1 MIQKQRC
8 QKIRS
13 QDNLRNVILV
23 VISLIIV
30 LKIVM
35 DDSMEVTREVL
46 NTWHTDRN
54 IRKKY
59 HHSPLQD
66 LLVNLASLL
75 ETPSQESQDLEKEK
89 GKQTNQVSYN
99 PSSTEFPSTPRSSQP
114 RYPISYET
122 PDNKHE
128 VSEASLETR
137 SGLTTPK
144 LLLQPEAKI
153 QALQKDFIGVILNKV
168 YDGHVSVHW
177 ARGRHMHLSYHECV
191 PLHRY

>member
-1 MIQKQRC
+1 M
-8 QKIRS
+8 
-13 QDNLRNVILV
+13 
-23 VISLIIV
+23 
-30 LKIVM
+30 VM

-46 NTWHTDRN
+46 DTWHTDRN

-59 HHSPLQD
+59 RHSPLQD
-66 LLVNLASLL
+66 LLVNLASLH

-99 PSSTEFPSTPRSSQP
+99 PSTTEFPSTPRSSQP

-122 PDNKHE
+122 PDNKRK

-137 SGLTTPK
+137 SALTTPK
-144 LLLQPEAKI
+144 KLLQPEAKI

-168 YDGHVSVHW
+168 YDGHVGVHW

-191 PLHRY
+191 PLHRC